1 MTERLRAVMGQTFM
15 GQTISKQTIVEKI
28 AQRHMAEGPARP
40 LRAGDF
46 LSIRPHRCMT
56 HDNTSAVMSKFKGI
70 GAKKLKDARQ
80 MVFALDHDIQNQ
92 DEANLKKY
100 RSIEAFAKEH
110 GVDFYPAGSGIGHQ
124 IMVERGYVVP
134 GSFVVASDSHSN
146 MYGALGA
153 IGTPIVRTD
162 AAAVWAT
169 GEFWWQIPR
178 TIQVA
183 LEGKLPAGATGKDV
197 IITLCGLYNHD
208 ECLNAAVEFSGPG
221 VASLSMDARLSISNM
236 STEWGPL
243 VGWFPVDAVTIAY
256 MRGVHARLKAI
267 GVERFS
273 EQDIASWEKTPPAP
287 DADAA
292 YAARIVLD
300 LDEVRPHVSGP
311 DTVQTMQSLAEI
323 ERKKVAVQK
332 AYLISCVNSRVE
344 DLEAAANVLKGQKVA
359 TGVKFYLSAASKWVQ
374 EEAEKR
380 GAWKALLEAG
390 ANPLPPGCGPCIGL
404 GVGLL
409 EAGEVG
415 ISATNRNFKGRMGS
429 RDAKCYL
436 GSPEVVAASA
446 VAGYICGPVAGE
458 GARTTR
464 TTPARQFTELAGEG
478 ARPTQERVEI
488 LPGFPQ
494 RVTGRLVF
502 MPQDNVNTDAIY
514 GKDYTYRDDMTPEMM
529 AKVVM
534 ENYDPQFAGRTRAG
548 DVIVSQFNFGTG
560 SSREQAVTCLK
571 AKGIPL
577 VIAASF
583 SQTYLRNAFN
593 NGFLCIE
600 VPELVVRLREQFA
613 AEVSAKD
620 KTIIPGDEIDIDFTS
635 STISWRGEKFGFP
648 ALGSVPQS
656 LVIAG
661 GVENLVAK
669 RLV

>member
-1 MTERLRAVMGQTFM
+1 M
-15 GQTISKQTIVEKI
+15 GQTIVEQI
-28 AQRHMAEGPARP
+28 AQAHMAEGPNRP

-46 LSIRPHRCMT
+46 LSIHPHRCMT

-70 GAKKLKDARQ
+70 GANQLKDPRQ
-80 MVFALDHDIQNQ
+80 MVFALDHDIQNR
-92 DEANLKKY
+92 DESNLRKY
-100 RSIEAFAKEH
+100 HAIEAFAKEH

-124 IMVERGYVVP
+124 IMVERGYVIP
-134 GSFVVASDSHSN
+134 RSFVVASDSHSN

-178 TIQVA
+178 SIQVV
-183 LEGKLPAGATGKDV
+183 LEGELPAGVTGKDV
-197 IITLCGLYNHD
+197 IITLCGLYNRD
-208 ECLNAAVEFSGPG
+208 ECLNAAVEFTGPG

-236 STEWGPL
+236 TTEWGPL
-243 VGWFPVDAVTIAY
+243 VGWFPVDAVTITY
-256 MRGVHARLKAI
+256 MRGVHRRLKALGI
-267 GVERFS
+267 ERFT
-273 EQDIASWEKTPPAP
+273 EKDIEGWTANPPTP
-287 DADAA
+287 DADAS

-300 LDEVRPHVSGP
+300 LAEVTPHVSGP
-311 DTVQTMQSLAEI
+311 DTVQTMQSLTEI
-323 ERKKVAVQK
+323 EAKKVAIQK
-332 AYLISCVNSRVE
+332 AYLVSCVNSRVE
-344 DLEAAANVLKGQKVA
+344 DLEAAANVLRGKKVA
-359 TGVKFYLSAASKWVQ
+359 AGVKFYLGAASKWVQ
-374 EEAEKR
+374 EAAEKR
-380 GAWKALLEAG
+380 GVWKTLMDAG

-436 GSPEVVAASA
+436 ASPEVVAASA
-446 VAGYICGPVAGE
+446 VAGYICGPHESRAGSPQ
-458 GARTTR
+458 RR
-464 TTPARQFTELAGEG
+464 FTELTTATGSAE
-478 ARPTQERVEI
+478 QVEI
-488 LPGFPQ
+488 LAGFPR
-494 RVTGRLVF
+494 RVKGRLVF

-534 ENYDPQFAGRTRAG
+534 ENYDPGFAARTQAG

-571 AKGIPL
+571 ARGIPL

-600 VPELVVRLREQFA
+600 VPEFVARLREQFA
-613 AEVSAKD
+613 KEIAAKE
-620 KTIIPGDEIDIDFTS
+620 KTIIPGDEVDIDFTA
-635 STISWRGEKFGFP
+635 STISWRGDKFAFP

-669 RLV
+669 RLAI

>member
-1 MTERLRAVMGQTFM
+1 MT
-15 GQTISKQTIVEKI
+15 
-28 AQRHMAEGPARP
+28 EGPARP
-40 LRAGDF
+40 LRTGDF

-70 GAKKLKDARQ
+70 GATKVKDPQ
-80 MVFALDHDIQNQ
+80 QLTFALDHDIQNR

-100 RSIEAFAKEH
+100 RAIEAFAKEQ

-178 TIQVA
+178 SIQVV
-183 LEGKLPAGATGKDV
+183 LEGKLADGVTGKDV

-208 ECLNAAVEFSGPG
+208 ECLNAAVEFTGPG
-221 VASLSMDARLSISNM
+221 VASLSMDARFSISNM
-236 STEWGPL
+236 TTEWGPL
-243 VGWFPVDAVTIAY
+243 VGWFPVDGLTIQY
-256 MRGVHARLKAI
+256 LRKVQQRLKAI
-267 GVERFS
+267 GAERFS
-273 EQDIASWEKTPPAP
+273 EQDCAHWESHSCLP

-292 YAARIVLD
+292 YAARITLD
-300 LDEVRPHVSGP
+300 LAQVTPHVSGP
-311 DTVQTMQSLAEI
+311 DTVQAMQSLAEI
-323 ERKKVAVQK
+323 ETNKISIQK
-332 AYLISCVNSRVE
+332 AYLISCVNSRLE
-344 DLEAAANVLKGQKVA
+344 DLAAAAAVLKGQKVA
-359 TGVKFYLSAASKWVQ
+359 AGVKFYLSAASQWVQ
-374 EEAEKR
+374 EEAEKQGIWR
-380 GAWKALLEAG
+380 TLTEAG
-390 ANPLPPGCGPCIGL
+390 AQPLPSGCGPCIGL
-404 GVGLL
+404 GLGLL
-409 EAGEVG
+409 EPGEVG

-446 VAGYICGPVAGE
+446 IAGYIRGPHRFADSTLRR
-458 GARTTR
+458 AY
-464 TTPARQFTELAGEG
+464 TELAPGSGDAEK
-478 ARPTQERVEI
+478 VEI
-488 LPGFPQ
+488 LAGFPQ
-494 RVTGRLVF
+494 RATGRLVF

-514 GKDYTYRDDMTPEMM
+514 GKDYTYRDNMTSEMM

-534 ENYDPQFAGRTRAG
+534 ENYDPQFAARTKAG

-600 VPELVVRLREQFA
+600 VPGFVARLREQFA
-613 AEVSAKD
+613 PEIAAAKQ

-635 STISWRGEKFGFP
+635 STIAWRGEKFAFP

-669 RLV
+669 RLGLA

>member
-1 MTERLRAVMGQTFM
+1 MG
-15 GQTISKQTIVEKI
+15 QTIVEKI
-28 AQRHMAEGPARP
+28 AQKHMAEGPKRP

-70 GAKKLKDARQ
+70 GAKKVKDPNQ
-80 MVFALDHDIQNQ
+80 LTFALDHDIQNK
-92 DEANLKKY
+92 DESNLKKY
-100 RSIEAFAKEH
+100 RAIEAFAKEH

-169 GEFWWQIPR
+169 GEFWWQVPR
-178 TIQVA
+178 SIQVV
-183 LEGKLPAGATGKDV
+183 LEGHLPEGATGKDV

-208 ECLNAAVEFSGPG
+208 ECLNAAVEFAGPG
-221 VASLSMDARLSISNM
+221 VASLSMDARFSISNM
-236 STEWGPL
+236 TTEWGPL
-243 VGWFPVDAVTIAY
+243 VGWFPVDAITIAY
-256 MRGVHARLKAI
+256 MRNVYQRLKAM
-267 GVERFS
+267 GVERFTDK
-273 EQDIASWEKTPPAP
+273 DIESWEKNPPAP
-287 DADAA
+287 DADAV

-300 LDEVRPHVSGP
+300 LSQVTAHVSGP
-311 DTVQTMQSLAEI
+311 DSVQVMQSLAEM
-323 ERKKVAVQK
+323 EKNKVAVHK

-344 DLEAAANVLKGQKVA
+344 DLEAAAKVLRGKKVA
-359 TGVKFYLSAASKWVQ
+359 AGVKFYLSAASKWVQ

-380 GAWKALLEAG
+380 GTWQTLMDAG

-409 EAGEVG
+409 EPGEVG
-415 ISATNRNFKGRMGS
+415 ISSTNRNFKGRMGS

-436 GSPEVVAASA
+436 ASPEVVAASA
-446 VAGYICGPVAGE
+446 VAGYIRGPHE
-458 GARTTR
+458 FRSGAPERKY
-464 TTPARQFTELAGEG
+464 TELGAAAGG
-478 ARPTQERVEI
+478 AEKVEI

-494 RVTGRLVF
+494 RVKGRLVF

-514 GKDYTYRDDMTPEMM
+514 SKDYTYRDDMTPEMM

-534 ENYDPQFAGRTRAG
+534 ENYDLQFAGRTRSG

-600 VPELVVRLREQFA
+600 VPDFVVRVRDQFA
-613 AEVSAKD
+613 KEIAAKE
-620 KTIIPGDEIDIDFTS
+620 KTIIPGDEIDIDFTA
-635 STISWRGEKFGFP
+635 STITWRGEKFTFP

-669 RLV
+669 RLGAA